1 MNTLEEYLTAI
12 KPQIDSAVN
21 YALPRLAEELIKSL
35 DDAATEEVYSYE
47 ASPEAMEVRR
57 YSIASEDNMEI
68 IPGNYEVEIENG
80 AVMQSGE
87 ANEVKMVEEGWGGK
101 YRQPGP
107 RPFMQ
112 QGLDRFIDSGMGEDM
127 LASALRGA
135 GFTVV

>member
-1 MNTLEEYLTAI
+1 MNTLEEYLTVI
-12 KPQIDSAVN
+12 KPQIDEAVN
-21 YALPRLAEELIKSL
+21 DALPRLAEELIKSL
-35 DDAATEEVYSYE
+35 NDAATEEVYSYE
-47 ASPEAMEVRR
+47 ASEQAMATRR
-57 YSIASEDNMEI
+57 YTIASEDNMMITPE
-68 IPGNYEVEIENG
+68 NYQVEIENA

-135 GFTVV
+135 GFTVI

>member
-1 MNTLEEYLTAI
+1 MNVLEEYLTVI

-21 YALPRLAEELIKSL
+21 AALPRLAEELIKSL
-35 DDAATEEVYSYE
+35 DDAATDEVYSYE
-47 ASPEAMEVRR
+47 ASPEAMEARR
-57 YSIASEDNMEI
+57 YTIASEDNMEI

-112 QGLDRFIDSGMGEDM
+112 HGLDRFIDSGIGEET
-127 LASALRGA
+127 LATELRGA

>member
-1 MNTLEEYLTAI
+1 MNTLEEYLTVI

-21 YALPRLAEELIKSL
+21 AALPRLAEELIKSL
-35 DDAATEEVYSYE
+35 DDAAKEEVYSYE
-47 ASPEAMEVRR
+47 ASPEAMEARR
-57 YSIASEDNMEI
+57 YTIASEDNMDI
-68 IPGNYEVEIENG
+68 TPGDYEVEIENE
-80 AVMQSGE
+80 AVMQCG
-87 ANEVKMVEEGWGGK
+87 APNEVRMVEEGWGGK

-135 GFTVV
+135 GFTVI

>member
-1 MNTLEEYLTAI
+1 MNTLEEYLTVI
-12 KPQIDSAVN
+12 KPQIDGAVN
-21 YALPRLAEELIKSL
+21 DALPRLAEELIKSL

-57 YSIASEDNMEI
+57 YSRASEDNMDI
-68 IPGNYEVEIENG
+68 TPGDYEVEIENE

-127 LASALRGA
+127 LVSALRGA

>member
-1 MNTLEEYLTAI
+1 MNTLEEYLTVI
-12 KPQIDSAVN
+12 KPGIDSAVN
-21 YALPRLAEELIKSL
+21 DALPRLAEELIKSL
-35 DDAATEEVYSYE
+35 GVAAMEEVYSYE
-47 ASPEAMEVRR
+47 ASEQAMATRR
-57 YSIASEDNMEI
+57 YTIASEDNMEI

-127 LASALRGA
+127 LVSALRGA

>member
-1 MNTLEEYLTAI
+1 MNTLEEYLTVI

-21 YALPRLAEELIKSL
+21 AALPRLAEELIKSL
-35 DDAATEEVYSYE
+35 NDAATDEVYSYE
-47 ASPEAMEVRR
+47 ASPEAMEARR
-57 YSIASEDNMEI
+57 YTIASEDNMMITPE
-68 IPGNYEVEIENG
+68 NYQVEIENA

-87 ANEVKMVEEGWGGK
+87 ANEVRMVEEGWGGK

-135 GFTVV
+135 GFTVI

>member
-1 MNTLEEYLTAI
+1 MNTLEEYLTVI
-12 KPQIDSAVN
+12 KPGIDSAVN
-21 YALPRLAEELIKSL
+21 DALPRLAEELVKSL
-35 DDAATEEVYSYE
+35 GDAAMEEVYSYE
-47 ASPEAMEVRR
+47 ASPEAMEARR
-57 YSIASEDNMEI
+57 YTIASEDNMMITPE
-68 IPGNYEVEIENG
+68 NYQVEIENA

-127 LASALRGA
+127 LASSLRGA

>member
-1 MNTLEEYLTAI
+1 MNTLEEYLTVI

-21 YALPRLAEELIKSL
+21 AALPRLAEELIKSL

-57 YSIASEDNMEI
+57 YSIASEDNMDI
-68 IPGNYEVEIENG
+68 TPGDYEVEIENE

-112 QGLDRFIDSGMGEDM
+112 MGLDRFIDSGKGEDT

-135 GFTVV
+135 GFTVI

>member
-1 MNTLEEYLTAI
+1 MNTLEEYLTVI

-21 YALPRLAEELIKSL
+21 AALPRLAEELIKSL
-35 DDAATEEVYSYE
+35 DDAATDEVYSYE
-47 ASPEAMEVRR
+47 ASEQAMATRR
-57 YSIASEDNMEI
+57 YTIASEDNMEI

-112 QGLDRFIDSGMGEDM
+112 QGLDRFIGSGMGEDM
-127 LASALRGA
+127 LVSALRGA
-135 GFTVV
+135 GFTVI